1 MIYLLVKLYGEVS
14 FIACIN
20 KIKGCVHYIVASL
33 LCISKKERL
42 QIKKK
47 CFYSTSKA
55 LFVLEIIKF

>member
-42 QIKKK
+42 
-47 CFYSTSKA
+47 
-55 LFVLEIIKF
+55 